1 MNRIILIGNG
11 FDLAHELDTS
21 YGNFIDWYWNI
32 VKNRLENSNKK
43 VVEDRLCRFE
53 NKTNY
58 GMWNYLQHAI
68 IGIEDLSGRSFGKR
82 LIGEHFN
89 KSIFNIQPCKF
100 FENIYQSIETKG
112 WVDIENEYYNLLVS
126 CYKHEIFELTHQ
138 KLNIQLRHLQDLL
151 VEYLNLLPV
160 DSINILP
167 QIKEIIYSPIN
178 PRDISVSGKEQ
189 ITSHINYWTNCN
201 EHEFIYKIRK
211 YNLEREYGSD
221 RQDFECNTNKI
232 KNDWDYLYRNYNSF
246 FLPDNILM
254 LNFNYTATA
263 NKYIQNKSSVAEI
276 NHIHGKLTNPDSV
289 IFGYGDELDENYKN
303 LSNLNDNEYLKN
315 FKSIKYLESDRY
327 RKALQFMDAAPYQ
340 VFIMGHSCG
349 NSDRT
354 FLNTLFE
361 HKNCVS
367 IKPYY
372 YKDGDKDNYLDIVQN
387 ISRNFTD
394 MKLMRDRV
402 VNKTYC
408 EPFSINEPE
417 TND

>member
-1 MNRIILIGNG
+1 MKRRTAMKNKKLIYTLASAFMLLDQIIKLIVINNMDVAQEIKIIPCEFLNRIS
-11 FDLAHELDTS
+11 HS
-21 YGNFIDWYWNI
+21 
-32 VKNRLENSNKK
+32 V
-43 VVEDRLCRFE
+43 
-53 NKTNY
+53 
-58 GMWNYLQHAI
+58 
-68 IGIEDLSGRSFGKR
+68 
-82 LIGEHFN
+82 
-89 KSIFNIQPCKF
+89 
-100 FENIYQSIETKG
+100 ETKG

-151 VEYLNLLPV
+151 VEYFNILQV
-160 DSINILP
+160 DSINIIP
-167 QIKEIIYSPIN
+167 KIKDIIYSPIN

-189 ITSHINYWTNCN
+189 IISHMEYWINCD
-201 EHEFIYKIRK
+201 EHEFNAKMIK
-211 YNLEREYGSD
+211 YNISGIESYDHL
-221 RQDFECNTNKI
+221 DFRT
-232 KNDWDYLYRNYNSF
+232 KNQKMDLDNISRNYPTF

-254 LNFNYTATA
+254 LNFNYTSTA
-263 NKYIQNKSSVAEI
+263 NKYAQENKSIIEV
-276 NHIHGKLTNPDSV
+276 NHIHGELSNPDSV
-289 IFGYGDELDENYKN
+289 IFGYGDELDENYKK

-408 EPFSINEPE
+408 EPFSERIF
-417 TND
+417 

>member
-11 FDLAHELDTS
+11 FDLAHGLPTS
-21 YGNFIDWYWNI
+21 YGNFIEWYWRKWRRNLCSCTNHTLKDELCEFSLKN
-32 VKNRLENSNKK
+32 KNRGWLAYLFTNQMFLSSLNG
-43 VVEDRLCRFE
+43 FE
-53 NKTNY
+53 FINHLK
-58 GMWNYLQHAI
+58 QCQEIKI
-68 IGIEDLSGRSFGKR
+68 I
-82 LIGEHFN
+82 
-89 KSIFNIQPCKF
+89 PCEF
-100 FENIYQSIETKG
+100 LNRISHSVETKG

-126 CYKHEIFELTHQ
+126 CYKNEIYELTHQ
-138 KLNIQLRHLQDLL
+138 ELNIQLRHLQNLL
-151 VEYLNLLPV
+151 VEYLNILSV
-160 DSINILP
+160 DSIDILP
-167 QIKEIIYSPIN
+167 KIKDIIYSPIN

-189 ITSHINYWTNCN
+189 IISHIEYWTNCN

-211 YNLEREYGSD
+211 YNLERKYGSD
-221 RQDFECNTNKI
+221 RQDFDSNSNKY
-232 KNDWDYLYRNYNSF
+232 KNDWDYLYRNYVSF

-263 NKYIQNKSSVAEI
+263 NKYILNKSSVAEI
-276 NHIHGKLTNPDSV
+276 NHIHGELSNPDSV
-289 IFGYGDELDENYKN
+289 IFGYGDELDENYKK

-372 YKDGDKDNYLDIVQN
+372 YQDGDKDNYLDIVQN

-402 VNKTYC
+402 VNKMYC
-408 EPFSINEPE
+408 EPFSIKTPSK
-417 TND
+417 DC

>member
-11 FDLAHELDTS
+11 FDLAHGLPTS
-21 YGNFIDWYWNI
+21 YGNFIEWYWRKWRRNLCSCTNHTLKDELC
-32 VKNRLENSNKK
+32 VFSLKNKNRGWLGYMHPNLFYLSSLSVTQFLHYIKQNQEIEIHQCEFLKNISNS
-43 VVEDRLCRFE
+43 V
-53 NKTNY
+53 
-58 GMWNYLQHAI
+58 
-68 IGIEDLSGRSFGKR
+68 
-82 LIGEHFN
+82 
-89 KSIFNIQPCKF
+89 
-100 FENIYQSIETKG
+100 ETKG
-112 WVDIENEYYNLLVS
+112 WVDIENEYYKLLVS
-126 CYKHEIFELTHQ
+126 CSKHEIFELTHQ

-151 VEYLNLLPV
+151 AEYLNILPV
-160 DSINILP
+160 DSTNILP
-167 QIKEIIYSPIN
+167 KIKDIIYSPIN
-178 PRDISVSGKEQ
+178 PRDISVSEKEQ
-189 ITSHINYWTNCN
+189 IISHIKYWTNCN

-211 YNLEREYGSD
+211 YNLERKYGFD
-221 RQDFECNTNKI
+221 RQDFDSNSNKY
-232 KNDWDYLYRNYNSF
+232 KNDWDYLYRNYESF

-263 NKYIQNKSSVAEI
+263 NKYILNKSSVAEI
-276 NHIHGKLTNPDSV
+276 NHIHGELSNPESV
-289 IFGYGDELDENYKN
+289 IFGYGDELDENYKK

-402 VNKTYC
+402 VNKMYC
-408 EPFSINEPE
+408 EPFSIKTPSK
-417 TND
+417 DC

>member
-11 FDLAHELDTS
+11 FDLAHGLPTS
-21 YGNFIDWYWNI
+21 YGNFIDWYWKKWRSELRSSTYSTLKDELCEFSLKY
-32 VKNRLENSNKK
+32 KNSGWLAYLFTNQMFLSSLNG
-43 VVEDRLCRFE
+43 FE
-53 NKTNY
+53 FI
-58 GMWNYLQHAI
+58 NYLKQCQEIKI
-68 IGIEDLSGRSFGKR
+68 I
-82 LIGEHFN
+82 
-89 KSIFNIQPCKF
+89 PCEF
-100 FENIYQSIETKG
+100 LNRISHSVETKG

-126 CYKHEIFELTHQ
+126 CYKHEKKELIHQ

-151 VEYLNLLPV
+151 VEYLNILQV
-160 DSINILP
+160 DSINIFP
-167 QIKEIIYSPIN
+167 KIKDIIYSPIN

-189 ITSHINYWTNCN
+189 IISHMEYWINCD
-201 EHEFIYKIRK
+201 EHEFNAKMRK
-211 YNLEREYGSD
+211 YNISGIESYD
-221 RQDFECNTNKI
+221 HIDFRT
-232 KNDWDYLYRNYNSF
+232 KNQKMDLDNISRNYPTF

-263 NKYIQNKSSVAEI
+263 NKYILNKSSVAEI
-276 NHIHGKLTNPDSV
+276 NHIHGELSNPESV
-289 IFGYGDELDENYKN
+289 IFGYGDELDENYKKI
-303 LSNLNDNEYLKN
+303 SNLNDNEYLKN
-315 FKSIKYLESDRY
+315 FKSIKYLESDKY
-327 RKALQFMDAAPYQ
+327 RKALQFMDAEPYQ

-372 YKDGDKDNYLDIVQN
+372 YQDGDKDNYLDIVQN

-402 VNKTYC
+402 VNKMYC
-408 EPFSINEPE
+408 EPFSIKTPSK
-417 TND
+417 DC